1 MKVVMARLGLKWSD
15 KFSAANQDKIA
26 REILPDAG
34 ARRMGRLQA
43 PCTPAR
49 GGPIHTGQSY
59 VVGEQGWEIFKP
71 RQSGQIVNQ
80 KQLAAEGRTRAEVRR
95 SEALRSILAACTAA
109 IRTRLQ
115 FMLSVYCS
123 TR

>member
-1 MKVVMARLGLKWSD
+1 
-15 KFSAANQDKIA
+15 
-26 REILPDAG
+26 
-34 ARRMGRLQA
+34 MGRLQA

-59 VVGEQGWEIFKP
+59 IVGEQGWEIFKP

-80 KQLAAEGRTRAEVRR
+80 KQLAAEGRTRAEVRK